1 MQACLGWSFLSLD
14 LPLHPLTVLGRMGHI
29 YKAVNPGSVCVRV
42 RACVCQTQNIG
53 GTP

>member
-14 LPLHPLTVLGRMGHI
+14 LPLHRLTALGQMGHI
-29 YKAVNPGSVCVRV
+29 YKAVKPGSVC
-42 RACVCQTQNIG
+42 AYMCVFQAQNIG